1 MPLLP
6 LIALF
11 IAVPFVELYFIL
23 QVAGAIGPPYT
34 VLILIGA
41 SVAGSLL
48 MRSEGRAAWRRF
60 NRAMREGRMPH
71 TEVLD
76 GILIVFGGAFL
87 ITPGFLTDVIG
98 LLLLLP
104 PARAVARRFL
114 VRALGRR
121 LLVGVPG
128 AGRTPAGPGRADS
141 MRGRRGAPGDVDGS
155 AWEERGPREDGAAD
169 GAGRSGLPAAEDGD
183 GSSSRLPR

>member
-11 IAVPFVELYFIL
+11 IVVPFVELYFIL
-23 QVAGAIGPPYT
+23 QVSGAIGAPYT
-34 VLILIGA
+34 VVILIGA

-48 MRSEGRAAWRRF
+48 LRSEGRAAWRRF
-60 NRAMREGRMPH
+60 NEAMREGRMPH

-98 LLLLLP
+98 LLLLVP
-104 PARAVARRFL
+104 PARAVARRLL

-121 LLVGVPG
+121 LLVGVAGARRTRPPG
-128 AGRTPAGPGRADS
+128 AHAFSRRAAPA
-141 MRGRRGAPGDVDGS
+141 DVDGTAS
-155 AWEERGPREDGAAD
+155 EEGSPGAPHQPGTAT
-169 GAGRSGLPAAEDGD
+169 ADGD
-183 GSSSRLPR
+183 GTPRQLPR

>member
-1 MPLLP
+1 MPLLS

-11 IAVPFVELYFIL
+11 IVVPIVELYFIL
-23 QVAGAIGPPYT
+23 QVADVIGPPYT

-48 MRSEGRAAWRRF
+48 LRSEGRAAWRRF
-60 NRAMREGRMPH
+60 NLAMKEGRMPH

-87 ITPGFLTDVIG
+87 ITPGFLSDVVG
-98 LLLLLP
+98 LGLLLP
-104 PARAVARRFL
+104 PVRAVARRFL

-121 LLVGVPG
+121 LLVGVAG
-128 AGRTPAGPGRADS
+128 ARRPRPAPARGGSAPRPAPAD
-141 MRGRRGAPGDVDGS
+141 AEGS
-155 AWEERGPREDGAAD
+155 AWEESGGRGESAEARPE
-169 GAGRSGLPAAEDGD
+169 PADGD
-183 GSSSRLPR
+183 GTPPQLPR

>member
-1 MPLLP
+1 MPVLP

-11 IAVPFVELYFIL
+11 IVVPIVELYFIL
-23 QVAGAIGPPYT
+23 QVADVIGPPYT

-48 MRSEGRAAWRRF
+48 LRSEGRAAWRRF
-60 NRAMREGRMPH
+60 NLAMKEGRMPH

-87 ITPGFLTDVIG
+87 ITPGFLSDVVG
-98 LLLLLP
+98 LGLLLP
-104 PARAVARRFL
+104 PVRAVARRFL

-121 LLVGVPG
+121 LLVGVAG
-128 AGRTPAGPGRADS
+128 ARRPRPAPA
-141 MRGRRGAPGDVDGS
+141 RGGS
-155 AWEERGPREDGAAD
+155 APRPAPADAEGSASEESGGRGESAEARPE
-169 GAGRSGLPAAEDGD
+169 PADGD
-183 GSSSRLPR
+183 GTPPQLPR